1 VSFDLQVPFEVNEES
16 HVGQV
21 RRRAH
26 TIASNAGLNDDL
38 SNKAAIVASEAATNV
53 AKHGSGGEVL
63 LRELKSGVEVMA
75 LDKGNGMNDVSRCLS
90 DGYSTAGT
98 SGTGMG
104 AIKRLS
110 SVFDI
115 YSRPQGGTAMLARVL
130 NSKAASSRTTV
141 GVVNRPKIG
150 ETFCGDA
157 WATKQVGDEFWVV
170 VADGLGHGPD
180 AHEAAIEAV
189 RIFRETS
196 GHRSTTDLVEAMHG
210 ALRKTRGAALAVAQ
224 IDFAA
229 GQLHFAGVGNI
240 AGTVL
245 GNGLWKSMMSHNGIL
260 GHEVRRIQEFST
272 PWTPSSKLVMNS
284 DGLGTWN
291 LERYPGLLMRHPSI
305 VAGVLYRDYWRKRD
319 DVTVLVVQQNIAQEN
334 QAA

>member
-1 VSFDLQVPFEVNEES
+1 MEES

-26 TIASNAGLNDDL
+26 TIALNAGLSEDQ

-53 AKHGSGGEVL
+53 VKHGAGGQVL
-63 LRELKSGVEVMA
+63 LRELTSGLEVLA
-75 LDKGNGMNDVSRCLS
+75 VDKGKGMADVSRCLS
-90 DGYSTAGT
+90 DGYSTTGT
-98 SGTGMG
+98 AGTGMG

-115 YSRPQGGTAMLARVL
+115 YSRPQAGTTMV
-130 NSKAASSRTTV
+130 SRIQNGTSAPRRPLV
-141 GVVNRPKIG
+141 GAVNRPKLG

-157 WATKQVGDEFWVV
+157 WATKQVGNEFWVV

-180 AHEAAIEAV
+180 AHEAAAEAV
-189 RIFRETS
+189 RVFRETS
-196 GHRSTTDLVEAMHG
+196 GHRSTTDAIEAMHG
-210 ALRKTRGAALAVAQ
+210 ALRKTRGAAVAVAQ
-224 IDFAA
+224 IDLVG

-245 GNGLWKSMMSHNGIL
+245 TTGSWKSMMSHNGIL
-260 GHEVRRIQEFST
+260 GHEVRRIQEFSN
-272 PWTPSSKLVMNS
+272 PWTPASKLVMNS
-284 DGLGTWN
+284 DGLATWN
-291 LERYPGLLMRHPSI
+291 LDRYPGLFMRHPSI
-305 VAGVLYRDYWRKRD
+305 MAGVLYRDYWRKRD
-319 DVTVLVVQQNIAQEN
+319 DVTVLVIQEN